1 MSARSGR
8 KYQKW
13 VGDGCVMREK
23 KSLIIPANEMGML
36 GDHTVVNGRLCKT
49 AHFDGSHPRLS
60 SLDSGFFLPT
70 LLFISSIHGHNCGF
84 VLSGIWARQVGEED
98 YPKAMRRR
106 LRLMKM
112 IKTNRLLNRRPHRQC
127 ATSHV
132 ETHRNR
138 ADNSRCSSVGSSGSG
153 RYLIDGSCQR
163 ENISKRRHNREYVA
177 MGLLPFYNVVSS
189 RSCRG
194 RLILTCRCHSQS

>member
-1 MSARSGR
+1 
-8 KYQKW
+8 
-13 VGDGCVMREK
+13 
-23 KSLIIPANEMGML
+23 ML
-36 GDHTVVNGRLCKT
+36 GDHTVVNGRLYKT

-70 LLFISSIHGHNCGF
+70 LLFISSIHGRNCGF
-84 VLSGIWARQVGEED
+84 VLSGIRARQVGEED
-98 YPKAMRRR
+98 YPKAMWRR
-106 LRLMKM
+106 LRLVKM

-153 RYLIDGSCQR
+153 RYLIDR
-163 ENISKRRHNREYVA
+163 TRR
-177 MGLLPFYNVVSS
+177 VVSKGKYFKEASQQGVRSNGTFTLLQCRKFSFLS
-189 RSCRG
+189 RTID
-194 RLILTCRCHSQS
+194 LDLTLSFPVLDTHR